1 MAHTENQ
8 PHSGFSVFGLFSTIG
23 SSIYSALA
31 RLAEARS
38 RTDQIQFLQSMSDE
52 ELRKRGLSRDR
63 IVQHVFAGSIW

>member
-8 PHSGFSVFGLFSTIG
+8 THTGFSVHGLISSIG
-23 SSIYSALA
+23 SSIYSALV

-38 RTDQIQFLQSMSDE
+38 RTDRIQFLQSLSDD
-52 ELRKRGLSRDR
+52 ELRKRGLTRDR